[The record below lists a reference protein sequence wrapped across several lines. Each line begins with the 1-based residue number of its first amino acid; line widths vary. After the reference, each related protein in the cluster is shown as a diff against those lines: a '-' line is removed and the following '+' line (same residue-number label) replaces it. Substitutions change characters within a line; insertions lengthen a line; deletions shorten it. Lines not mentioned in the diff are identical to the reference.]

1 MILSFWSVTRL
12 GLVAAIWI
20 APVSLVG
27 PRLGRRPSSWRMT
40 APDGTVQLEGT
51 SVPARRDLIIAL
63 VAFGPPLV
71 LLVAWWV
78 QRR

>member
-1 MILSFWSVTRL
+1 
-12 GLVAAIWI
+12 
-20 APVSLVG
+20 
-27 PRLGRRPSSWRMT
+27 MT